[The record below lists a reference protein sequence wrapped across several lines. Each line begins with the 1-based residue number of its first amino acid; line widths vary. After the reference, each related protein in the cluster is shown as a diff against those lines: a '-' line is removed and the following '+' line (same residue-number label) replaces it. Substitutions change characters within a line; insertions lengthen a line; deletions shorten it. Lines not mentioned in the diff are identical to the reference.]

1 VGVEEEPVRIGLR
14 AGWIRRRWWVP
25 LLTVVVATV
34 IGGAV
39 AANRPGS
46 YISSMVF
53 VVPSTPGGISPD
65 GAQKTASNYSALLL
79 EDDLIAQAVGRAV
92 NREPADV
99 RRRLTAVNPVNTALV
114 RVTYRGNTRA
124 EALAGVRALQISL
137 TGPPKPVS
145 PAVKTNSV
153 SPIQEARVT
162 APPGPMTAFV
172 LAAMFGLCA
181 AAVLIIALERSDT
194 RVDDTAVLE
203 EHFPDIPLLGT
214 VAPLGRQGGIPV
226 RDQPFSPAA
235 EGFQSVRVAL
245 ERLGLGTR
253 FDVVVVMSADK
264 QEGKTTFAANL
275 GIALARQER
284 MVLLVSGDMR
294 RPGLEKLLDVAP
306 SAGLADLLDNGAD
319 NPLRTLFSVV
329 PDLWLLPAG
338 LPSGNPAELL
348 EVGKLRQVLKRTAF
362 GNPVVIIDTP
372 PVLHSADAAALA
384 DVADGAVLVVRSGRS
399 RLRSVREIVVGL
411 RRDNTPILGIVLVGH
426 RGNRRRI
433 RYGYAVRT
441 PRPVGQPQVLPLET
455 PGRRSG
461 SRGEGPKAAG

>member
-1 VGVEEEPVRIGLR
+1 MRIGLR

-46 YISSMVF
+46 YISSIVF

-284 MVLLVSGDMR
+284 MVL
-294 RPGLEKLLDVAP
+294 
-306 SAGLADLLDNGAD
+306 
-319 NPLRTLFSVV
+319 
-329 PDLWLLPAG
+329 
-338 LPSGNPAELL
+338 
-348 EVGKLRQVLKRTAF
+348 
-362 GNPVVIIDTP
+362 
-372 PVLHSADAAALA
+372 
-384 DVADGAVLVVRSGRS
+384 
-399 RLRSVREIVVGL
+399 
-411 RRDNTPILGIVLVGH
+411 
-426 RGNRRRI
+426 
-433 RYGYAVRT
+433 
-441 PRPVGQPQVLPLET
+441 
-455 PGRRSG
+455 
-461 SRGEGPKAAG
+461 